1 MLGTLLGSSCLVG
14 ADKGVGWKEK
24 ETGGCAHSFFFMW
37 DSGHRVRV
45 TAGIINILEVLEAP
59 RAGQSSPI
67 SVLDICQDRKIVP
80 EQRDLQWV
88 HSDPGICGLLDPNDT
103 GLGFVWRRH
112 PCVSPLAVDLRFS
125 SLSL

>member
-59 RAGQSSPI
+59 RAGHSSPI
-67 SVLDICQDRKIVP
+67 SGLDICQDGKTVP
-80 EQRDLQWV
+80 EQRDLQWSIV
-88 HSDPGICGLLDPNDT
+88 IQ
-103 GLGFVWRRH
+103 GFVAFWIQT
-112 PCVSPLAVDLRFS
+112 AQD
-125 SLSL
+125 

>member
-59 RAGQSSPI
+59 RAQGTAAQSLVWI
-67 SVLDICQDRKIVP
+67 FVKMGKQYQNR
-80 EQRDLQWV
+80 ET
-88 HSDPGICGLLDPNDT
+88 CGGP
-103 GLGFVWRRH
+103 
-112 PCVSPLAVDLRFS
+112 
-125 SLSL
+125 